1 MYSTLVNLLGGVG
14 TLIVGFVGVT
24 GVALFIANLRRP
36 SATSIRDRLMSMGP
50 SQLDSKRPKHVLEEL
65 ELSRPFRDRIVKPF
79 LGSIAKVTRRLSPGS
94 TLEKLE
100 QRLAQA
106 GNPRGLNA
114 ESFYGLKGVTAVV
127 FLVVVGLLEYF
138 NTWPGVIPYPPEVPV
153 SAIEW
158 ALVAVVLGFFLPDIW
173 INDEKKR
180 RQKRIERKLPDTIDI
195 IAISVEA
202 GLGFDAAVQR
212 VASKTKDDLPLEF
225 ERFLLELRLG
235 KSRREALRNI
245 VWRTGVADLSQ
256 FITAIIQADQ
266 LGVSIANVLRI
277 QSEQM
282 RVKRRQ
288 RAEEQAHKA
297 PIKMLFP
304 MAFCIFP
311 AIFVVILGP
320 VVPSIMNGLGG
331 H

>member
-1 MYSTLVNLLGGVG
+1 MIITYLLLISVGCAGLFLVYKSVRPGSSSVIKERLNNMTPGQVG
-14 TLIVGFVGVT
+14 KPPVR
-24 GVALFIANLRRP
+24 A
-36 SATSIRDRLMSMGP
+36 
-50 SQLDSKRPKHVLEEL
+50 LEEL
-65 ELSRPFRDRIVKPF
+65 ELSRPFQDRVLKP
-79 LGSIAKVTRRLSPGS
+79 LLVSIARVTRRINPGT
-94 TLEKLE
+94 TLEKTE

-106 GNPRGLNA
+106 GNPRGLNV
-114 ESFYGLKGVTAVV
+114 ESFYGLKGMTAVV
-127 FLVVVGLLEYF
+127 AVVAIGLLEYF
-138 NTWPGVIPYPPEVPV
+138 NAVPGYVPYPPDAPL

-158 ALVAVVLGFFLPDIW
+158 TLGALIGGFFLPDMW
-173 INDEKKR
+173 IQDERKR
-180 RQKRIERKLPDTIDI
+180 RRKKIEKLLPDTVDI

-202 GLGFDAAVQR
+202 GLAFDAACQR
-212 VASKTKDDLPLEF
+212 VAMKSKDALAAEF
-225 ERFLLELRLG
+225 EQFLLELRLG

-245 VWRTGVADLSQ
+245 VWRTGVPDLSQ

-304 MAFCIFP
+304 MALFIFP
-311 AIFVVILGP
+311 SLFVVILGP
-320 VVPSIMNGLGG
+320 VVPNIYHGLGG